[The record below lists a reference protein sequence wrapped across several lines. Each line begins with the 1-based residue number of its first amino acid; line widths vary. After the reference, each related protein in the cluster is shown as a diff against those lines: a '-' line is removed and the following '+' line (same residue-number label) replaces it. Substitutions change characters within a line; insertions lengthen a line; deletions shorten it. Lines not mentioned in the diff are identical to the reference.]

1 MLQHNLKL
9 AWRQLKK
16 YRLQSLVSIVSLA
29 VGFACFAL
37 AMLWIRY
44 ERTYDAFH
52 EDAERIH
59 VILKDRS
66 AYVHENIGTQSLREV
81 PQFDKLTRVFNFHQ
95 DSLNGVRIKKEPIY
109 EYVLCDT
116 SFFSIFNVELLQGS
130 RSFIHN
136 TSEVA
141 VSDRV
146 ARMLWGDESPI
157 GKSLTVSDSDMWVRF
172 FPHLKTRT
180 VVAVFKDWGTHTNF
194 PFSILSRLPEDLPKK
209 FYGASHIMTR
219 IPKGVDVD
227 ALNAHLDT
235 MMVLDSN
242 MPRWGDIDLSLNE
255 HIFKYK
261 KLKAVPITKVRHE
274 TEVYERF
281 AIAKLN
287 HIYLFAIAGGL
298 LIACGLLNYLT
309 MFINRLFI
317 RKREIALR
325 TVLGASG
332 WRLMGQFL
340 TEYGLLLLFVMVGGW
355 LTIELSLDEF
365 RKMAELPK
373 ETSYIYRECF
383 FYMLFVVF
391 LSLLLSVPTIWYF
404 RRQLLK
410 SSITGGGRFS
420 RYNLFR
426 RISTGCQMGISIFCI
441 FCTVVLL
448 KQLNSLRHGDI
459 GFEREN
465 RSCYTL
471 YNQTE
476 DECESL
482 LAFLRQQPEVEEVVT
497 TTHPIYPIS
506 MTSTRSLRPDD
517 DPQIKEHMVV
527 YQQRISDGFVR
538 FYGLTLLQGRWLHE
552 GEENAIMVNETL
564 ARIMG
569 WKEPVGQTFL
579 KATVVGVVKDFMNES
594 PTAKARPYIFID
606 EIVAERTSHSKFKS
620 TKHLLLHYKPETREQ
635 LMKKIEEFFKEHDR
649 SYRKAYWRGLLDTYN
664 GMLRSEDNLQKLL
677 TITTGVC
684 ILIALFGVWSMIML
698 TCEQRRKEIA
708 IRRIH
713 GATVGE
719 ILKMFFGEYL
729 LLQTVAAV
737 IAFSFGYACMKPWL
751 ENYVV
756 QTSISWWIYA
766 SIFFVMFL
774 LVSLCIGWRVW
785 NTANARPAEEICKG

>member
-66 AYVHENIGTQSLREV
+66 AYVQESLGTQSLQEV
-81 PQFDKLTRVFNFHQ
+81 PQFEKLTRVFNFHQ
-95 DSLNGVRIKKEPIY
+95 DSLNGERITKEPIY

-116 SFFSIFNVELLQGS
+116 NFFSIFNVELLQGS

-141 VSDRV
+141 VSDKV

-194 PFSILSRLPEDLPKK
+194 PFSILSRLPEELPKK

-235 MMVLDSN
+235 MMVLDRDMS
-242 MPRWGDIDLSLNE
+242 RWGEIDLSLNE
-255 HIFKYK
+255 RIFKNK

-287 HIYLFAIAGGL
+287 HIYLFAFAGGL

-340 TEYGLLLLFVMVGGW
+340 TEYGLLLLFVMLGGW

-373 ETSYIYRECF
+373 ETGYIYRECF
-383 FYMLFVVF
+383 LYMLFVVF
-391 LSLLLSVPTIWYF
+391 LSLLLSVPAIGYF
-404 RRQLLK
+404 RHQLLK
-410 SSITGGGRFS
+410 SSITGVGGFS

-426 RISTGCQMGISIFCI
+426 RISTGGQMSISVFCI

-448 KQLNSLRHGDI
+448 KQLDTLRHGDI

-465 RSCYTL
+465 RSCYSL

-482 LAFLRQQPEVEEVVT
+482 LAFLRQQPEVENVVT
-497 TTHPIYPIS
+497 TTHPIYPVS
-506 MTSTRSLRPDD
+506 YTSKRRLNPDN

-527 YQQRISDGFVR
+527 YNQKISDGLVR
-538 FYGLTLLQGRWLHE
+538 FYGLNLLQGRWLHE

-579 KATVVGVVKDFMNES
+579 KNTVVGVVKDFMNES
-594 PTAKARPYIFID
+594 PTAKALPYIFID
-606 EIVAERTSHSKFKS
+606 EIAEERSSKFKS
-620 TKHLLLHYKPETREQ
+620 TKYLLLHYKPETREQ
-635 LMKKIEEFFKEHDR
+635 LMKKIEEFFKKYDR
-649 SYRKAYWRGLLDTYN
+649 PYRDGYWRGLLDTYN
-664 GMLRSEDNLQKLL
+664 RMLRSEDNLQKLL

-719 ILKMFFGEYL
+719 ILRMFFAEYL

-756 QTSISWWIYA
+756 QTPISWWIYVG
-766 SIFFVMFL
+766 IFFIMFL

-785 NTANARPAEEICKG
+785 KTANARPAEEISKG